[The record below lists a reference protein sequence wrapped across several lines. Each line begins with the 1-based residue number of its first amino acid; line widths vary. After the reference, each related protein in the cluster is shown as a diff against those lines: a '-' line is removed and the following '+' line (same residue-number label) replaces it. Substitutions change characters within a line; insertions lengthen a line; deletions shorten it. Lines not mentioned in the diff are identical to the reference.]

1 MKKITYKVDRNSYHY
16 DWSLLFIKKE
26 TLMKLKLLTLMIV
39 VFSLNLFASN
49 SIITTDKG
57 KTVNLQQI
65 AADKSDV
72 YFFGEYHDNAFLH
85 KQEIDFLKTLYKKN
99 KNIAVSMEMFER
111 DVQDKLNQYLSG
123 KMSEKDFLKE
133 TRAWPNYKTDYKPII
148 EFAKKHHLPV
158 IAANIP
164 RKYAG
169 MMRKKGKTAIE
180 SLPKNERKFIAKD
193 YVFKNDQ
200 YRKEF
205 FKVMD
210 SNMGNKMPKQLK
222 DKIFQKYYEA
232 QCLKD
237 ETMAESIA
245 KFMKKHPKTVIV
257 HFNGDFHSRYHLG
270 TAQKLQDRVIDK
282 KITVISPVVTNVKT
296 EAKFVPQ
303 LSGIGD
309 YLIIFYEPAPK
320 HENKPQGKMFKTK
333 AK

>member
-1 MKKITYKVDRNSYHY
+1 
-16 DWSLLFIKKE
+16 
-26 TLMKLKLLTLMIV
+26 MKLKLLMLLMV
-39 VFSLNLFASN
+39 VFSINLFASK

-57 KTVNLQQI
+57 KSVTLKQI
-65 AADKSDV
+65 ASDKSNV

-85 KQEIDFLKTLYKKN
+85 KQEINFLETLYKHN

-133 TRAWPNYKTDYKPII
+133 TRAWPNYETDYKPII

-158 IAANIP
+158 IASNIP
-164 RKYAG
+164 RRYAAL
-169 MMRKKGKTAIE
+169 MRKKGQTAIE
-180 SLPKNERKFIAKD
+180 SLPKNERKLIAKD

-205 FKVMD
+205 FEVMN
-210 SNMGNKMPKQLK
+210 SNMGGKMPQQLK
-222 DKIFQKYYEA
+222 NKIFQKYYEA

-245 KFMKKHPKTVIV
+245 NFMKKNPKTVIV

-270 TAQKLQDRVIDK
+270 TAQKLQDRVTNK
-282 KITVISPVVTNVKT
+282 KITVISPVLTTDKNQV
-296 EAKFVPQ
+296 KFVPQ
-303 LSGIGD
+303 LNDIGD
-309 YLIIFYEPAPK
+309 YLIIFYQKPPK
-320 HENKPQGKMFKTK
+320 HEKKMNGKMFKK
-333 AK
+333 